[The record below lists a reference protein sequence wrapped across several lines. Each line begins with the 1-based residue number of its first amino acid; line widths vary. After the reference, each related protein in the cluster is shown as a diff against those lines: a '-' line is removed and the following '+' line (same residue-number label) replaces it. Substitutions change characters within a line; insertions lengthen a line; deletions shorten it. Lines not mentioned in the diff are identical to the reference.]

1 MEIEEMNLGV
11 INIYCP
17 PSSDTQSFEDV
28 MEQSREWTEQRNK
41 ELVLIGDFNFPDQY
55 NWSEADREGIRESI
69 QGRQKGQWGRELT
82 QAVILLEFIEENC
95 LLQWVQEETRKE
107 NILDLLFTNSMTIRG
122 TEIIRNSSELSDHN
136 TVVSTFVTAEK
147 TEAGDEP
154 VNYHK
159 SDIPLYNLEEIDEE
173 GWLKLTIYCQ
183 ITPG

>member
-1 MEIEEMNLGV
+1 MG
-11 INIYCP
+11 
-17 PSSDTQSFEDV
+17 
-28 MEQSREWTEQRNK
+28 
-41 ELVLIGDFNFPDQY
+41 
-55 NWSEADREGIRESI
+55 
-69 QGRQKGQWGRELT
+69 ELT

-154 VNYHK
+154 INYHK
-159 SDIPLYNLEEIDEE
+159 SDIQLYNLEEIDEE
-173 GWLKLTIYCQ
+173 GWAEVNNILSNQSWVGIAEMKAESLQELIINRYVEAINKVADKKSRKTRRKRLLS
-183 ITPG
+183 T